1 MSGMRGYVLRRL
13 GAGIVL
19 LALASLLVFA
29 LLRVVP
35 GDPTI
40 TKLGGARNIDP
51 AALTQLRQELGLDR
65 SVVSQYL
72 SWVGGLV
79 QGDLGQSYFSQYAV
93 TTLIGQ
99 RVVPTLE
106 LAALAFV
113 IGLVLAVP
121 AALVSAT
128 RPRSIA
134 ARAVDGATAALM
146 AAPPFLVGIA
156 FVIVLGVQAGL
167 LPTRGYV
174 PFVDDP
180 LENLRLI
187 AMPALTLGLAVAA
200 PLVVL
205 LRASLE
211 EALRAPFIRTATG
224 KGLTHR
230 RVVLTHALPNALIPS
245 LTYLG
250 VTVGYLLGGVV
261 VVEYVFGW
269 PGLGSL
275 VVDAVLKRDYAV
287 LQSVVLL
294 AVAIFVLVTFV
305 TDLLYGVLDPRLRV
319 GEGRA

>member
-1 MSGMRGYVLRRL
+1 MRGYVLRRL
-13 GAGIVL
+13 GASILL

-40 TKLGGARNIDP
+40 TKLGGARNLDP
-51 AALTQLRQELGLDR
+51 AALTELRHQLGLDR
-65 SVVSQYL
+65 SVVAQYL
-72 SWVGGLV
+72 SWVGGV
-79 QGDLGQSYFSQYAV
+79 ARGDLGQSYFSQYAV

-99 RVVPTLE
+99 RIVPTLE

-113 IGLVLAVP
+113 LGLLLAVP

-128 RPRSIA
+128 RPGSLA
-134 ARAVDGATAALM
+134 ARAVDTATAALM

-156 FVIVLGVQAGL
+156 FVIVFGVQAGL

-180 LENLRLI
+180 LRNLQLI
-187 AMPALTLGLAVAA
+187 AMPALTLALAVAA

-205 LRASLE
+205 LRASLAE
-211 EALRAPFIRTATG
+211 TLRAPFIRTATG
-224 KGLTHR
+224 KGLRRR
-230 RVVLTHALPNALIPS
+230 RVVLGHALPNALIPS

-275 VVDAVLKRDYAV
+275 IVDAVLKRDYAV

-294 AVAIFVLVTFV
+294 AVAIFALVTFV
-305 TDLLYGVLDPRLRV
+305 TDVLYGVLDPRLRV
-319 GEGRA
+319 GEVNA

>member
-1 MSGMRGYVLRRL
+1 MRGHVLRRFCS
-13 GAGIVL
+13 GIVM
-19 LALASLLVFA
+19 LALASLLIFA

-40 TKLGGARNIDP
+40 TKLGGARNLDP
-51 AALTQLRQELGLDR
+51 AALTELRSELGLDR
-65 SVVSQYL
+65 SIIAQYGE
-72 SWVGGLV
+72 WVGGVV
-79 QGDLGQSYFSQYAV
+79 QGDFGHSYFSQYAV

-99 RVVPTLE
+99 RIVPTLE
-106 LAALAFV
+106 LAALAFLLGV
-113 IGLVLAVP
+113 AFAVP
-121 AALVSAT
+121 AALLSAT
-128 RPRSIA
+128 RPGTLG
-134 ARAVDGATAALM
+134 ARVIDGLTAALM
-146 AAPPFLVGIA
+146 AAPPFLVGIGL
-156 FVIVLGVQAGL
+156 VILLGVQAGL

-180 LENLRLI
+180 LGNLELI
-187 AMPALTLGLAVAA
+187 ALPALTLGLAVAA

-205 LRASLE
+205 LRASLTE
-211 EALRAPFIRTATG
+211 TLRAPFIRTAAG
-224 KGLTHR
+224 KGLRRR
-230 RVVLTHALPNALIPS
+230 RVVLGHALPNALIPS

-287 LQSVVLL
+287 LQNVVLL
-294 AVAIFVLVTFV
+294 AVAVFVVVTFV

-319 GEGRA
+319 GEERA

>member
-1 MSGMRGYVLRRL
+1 MTTMGGYVLRRL
-13 GAGIVL
+13 GAGILL
-19 LALASLLVFA
+19 LALASLLIFA

-40 TKLGGARNIDP
+40 TKLGGTRNLDP
-51 AALTQLRQELGLDR
+51 AAFAQLRQELGLDR
-65 SVVSQYL
+65 SIVAQYGT
-72 SWVGGLV
+72 WVGGVLR
-79 QGDLGQSYFSQYAV
+79 GDLGRSYFSQYAV

-99 RVVPTLE
+99 RIVPTLE

-113 IGLVLAVP
+113 LGVALSLP
-121 AALVSAT
+121 AALLSAC
-128 RPRSIA
+128 RPGTLAS
-134 ARAVDGATAALM
+134 RAVDGATAALM

-156 FVIVLGVQAGL
+156 LVIVLGVQAQL

-174 PFVDDP
+174 PFVEDP

-205 LRASLE
+205 LRASLTE
-211 EALRAPFIRTATG
+211 SLRAPYIRTATG
-224 KGLTHR
+224 KGLR
-230 RVVLTHALPNALIPS
+230 RREVVLRHALPNALIPS

-275 VVDAVLKRDYAV
+275 IVDAVLKRDYAV

-294 AVAIFVLVTFV
+294 AVSIFVVVTFV
-305 TDLLYGVLDPRLRV
+305 TDVLYGVLDPRLRV
-319 GEGRA
+319 GEAQS

>member
-1 MSGMRGYVLRRL
+1 MGGYVLRRL

-19 LALASLLVFA
+19 LVLASLLIFA
-29 LLRVVP
+29 LLRIVP

-40 TKLGGARNIDP
+40 TKLGGARNLDP
-51 AALTQLRQELGLDR
+51 AALTELRHELGLDR
-65 SVVSQYL
+65 SVLAQYG
-72 SWVGGLV
+72 SWVGGVLR
-79 QGDLGQSYFSQYAV
+79 GDLGQSYFSQYAV

-99 RVVPTLE
+99 RIVPTLE

-113 IGLVLAVP
+113 LGVALALP
-121 AALVSAT
+121 AALLSAT
-128 RPRSIA
+128 RPGTFA
-134 ARAVDGATAALM
+134 ARTVDGLTAALM
-146 AAPPFLVGIA
+146 AAPPFLVGIGLL
-156 FVIVLGVQAGL
+156 IVLGVQASL

-174 PFVDDP
+174 PFADDP
-180 LENLRLI
+180 ARNLQLI
-187 AMPALTLGLAVAA
+187 AMPALTLALAVAA

-205 LRASLE
+205 LRASLVE
-211 EALRAPFIRTATG
+211 SLRAPFIRTATG
-224 KGLTHR
+224 KGLRRR
-230 RVVLTHALPNALIPS
+230 RVVLGHALPNALIPS

-294 AVAIFVLVTFV
+294 AVAMFVLVTFV

-319 GEGRA
+319 GEAQT

>member
-1 MSGMRGYVLRRL
+1 MTTMGGYVLRRL
-13 GAGIVL
+13 GAGILL
-19 LALASLLVFA
+19 LALASLLIFA

-40 TKLGGARNIDP
+40 TKLGGARNLDP
-51 AALTQLRQELGLDR
+51 AALQQLRHDLGLDR
-65 SVVSQYL
+65 SIVAQYA
-72 SWVGGLV
+72 SWVGGV
-79 QGDLGQSYFSQYAV
+79 ARGDLGESYFSQYAV

-99 RVVPTLE
+99 RIVPTLE

-113 IGLVLAVP
+113 LGVLLSLP
-121 AALVSAT
+121 AALLSAC
-128 RPRSIA
+128 RPGTLA

-156 FVIVLGVQAGL
+156 LVIVLGVQAQL

-205 LRASLE
+205 LRASLTE
-211 EALRAPFIRTATG
+211 SLQAPYIRTATG
-224 KGLTHR
+224 KGLLR
-230 RVVLTHALPNALIPS
+230 RDVVLRHALPNALIPS

-275 VVDAVLKRDYAV
+275 IVDSVLKRDYAV

-294 AVAIFVLVTFV
+294 AVSIFVVVTFV
-305 TDLLYGVLDPRLRV
+305 TDVLYGVLDPRLRV
-319 GEGRA
+319 GEAQS

>member
-1 MSGMRGYVLRRL
+1 MGGYVLRRL
-13 GAGIVL
+13 GAGVVL
-19 LALASLLVFA
+19 LALASLLIFA

-40 TKLGGARNIDP
+40 TKLGGARNLDP
-51 AALTQLRQELGLDR
+51 AALSALRAELGLDR
-65 SVVSQYL
+65 SVFAQYGD
-72 SWVGGLV
+72 WIGGV
-79 QGDLGQSYFSQYAV
+79 VRGDLGQSYFSQYAV

-106 LAALAFV
+106 LAVLAFV
-113 IGLVLAVP
+113 LGLALAVP
-121 AALVSAT
+121 AALLSAT
-128 RPRSIA
+128 RPGSFG
-134 ARAVDGATAALM
+134 ARIVDGFTAALM

-156 FVIVLGVQAGL
+156 LVIVLSVQTGV
-167 LPTRGYV
+167 LPARGYV
-174 PFVDDP
+174 PFTEDP
-180 LENLRLI
+180 VENLRLI

-205 LRASLE
+205 LRASLTE
-211 EALRAPFIRTATG
+211 TLRAPFIRTATG
-224 KGLTHR
+224 KGLTRR
-230 RVVLTHALPNALIPS
+230 RVVLGHALPNALIPS

-294 AVAIFVLVTFV
+294 AVAIFVFVTFV
-305 TDLLYGVLDPRLRV
+305 TDLLYGALDPRLRV
-319 GEGRA
+319 GEAGA

>member
-1 MSGMRGYVLRRL
+1 MNGLRGYVLRRL
-13 GAGIVL
+13 GAGVLL
-19 LALASLLVFA
+19 LALASLLTFA

-51 AALTQLRQELGLDR
+51 AALAELRHELGLDR
-65 SVVSQYL
+65 SVVAQYL
-72 SWVGGLV
+72 SWVGGLL

-106 LAALAFV
+106 LAGLAFV
-113 IGLVLAVP
+113 VGLVLAVP

-134 ARAVDGATAALM
+134 ARLVNAATAALM

-156 FVIVLGVQAGL
+156 FVVVLSVQAGL
-167 LPTRGYV
+167 LPARGYV
-174 PFVDDP
+174 PFVEDP
-180 LENLRLI
+180 LENLRLV

-205 LRASLE
+205 LRASLGE
-211 EALRAPFIRTATG
+211 TLRAPFIRTATG
-224 KGLTHR
+224 KGLQRR
-230 RVVLTHALPNALIPS
+230 RVVLGHALPNALIPS

-294 AVAIFVLVTFV
+294 AVAIFVFVTFV

-319 GEGRA
+319 GEGQP